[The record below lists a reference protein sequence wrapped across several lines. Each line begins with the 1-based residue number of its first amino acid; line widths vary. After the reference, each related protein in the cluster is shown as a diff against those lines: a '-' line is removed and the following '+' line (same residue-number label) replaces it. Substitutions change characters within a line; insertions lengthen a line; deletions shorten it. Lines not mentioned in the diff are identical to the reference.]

1 MPIHGLTKTLS
12 ERLPVLF
19 VYIGWAR
26 RYDGTESIR
35 GNFTYL
41 KKHPK
46 DNSEAEAFHRTR
58 NGYYNCGIGRG
69 SLPSKQLHVVLV
81 ARDPATK
88 QRKVVGLYPSARV
101 ELNGTWAV
109 ARTRH
114 AVLIPVGERPDLTM
128 WPEGT
133 GMRRWAFRGGNQG
146 PEHPRLQKFFLKLK
160 RATVRG
166 LGHKYRGKTAQP
178 IDEELEAFEG
188 RTRKYFITHRRR
200 EAILRL
206 DKIRDVRRNNAG
218 RLRCEVPGCGFDF
231 GKCYGELGDGYV
243 QVHHLRPLS
252 AASGKGVKTRIKDL
266 AVVCANCHVMI
277 HRFGACR
284 PLKGLLR
291 RGGPPT
297 SA

>member
-1 MPIHGLTKTLS
+1 MPTDALVKALA

-19 VYIGWAR
+19 AYVGWAR

-46 DNSEAEAFHRTR
+46 DNSEAEAFRRAGT
-58 NGYYNCGIGRG
+58 GYYSCGIGRG
-69 SLPSKQLHVVLV
+69 ALPPTRLHVVLV

-101 ELNGTWAV
+101 DMDETWAV

-114 AVLIPVGERPDLTM
+114 AVLIPVGERPNLTG
-128 WPEGT
+128 WPEGM
-133 GMRRWAFRGGNQG
+133 GMRRWASRGGAQG
-146 PEHPRLQKFFLKLK
+146 SEYPRLQKFFLKLK
-160 RATVRG
+160 QATVRG
-166 LGHKYRGKTAQP
+166 LGIMHWEKSAQT

-206 DKIRDVRRNNAG
+206 EKIRDVRRQNVG

-231 GKCYGELGDGYV
+231 HKCYGELGDGYA

-252 AASGKGVKTRIKDL
+252 AASGTGVKTRLKNL

-277 HRFGACR
+277 HRFGGCR
-284 PLKGLLR
+284 PLRGLLR
-291 RGGPPT
+291 LGGRPT